1 MENRSVTP
9 PELQSY
15 YDDWRMS
22 PGVVSNGLM
31 FVTGMTGRRADGVM
45 ATDPEEQITDVFNK
59 IGLVLTEASV
69 DWSALVEMTSFHVG
83 AADHLEIFK
92 TVRNRFVVEPYPAW
106 TAVEVAGFVTP
117 GAIVEIRVIATVG

>member
-1 MENRSVTP
+1 
-9 PELQSY
+9 
-15 YDDWRMS
+15 MS